1 MRHDRL
7 DRQAPGED
15 ADRLVEPGV
24 EAERAAQPEF
34 AGDGDV
40 VRELN
45 RGEGSD
51 RGC

>member
-7 DRQAPGED
+7 DRQALGED
-15 ADRLVEPGV
+15 ADRLVELGV
-24 EAERAAQPEF
+24 EAEGAAQLEF

-40 VRELN
+40 VRELSPS
-45 RGEGSD
+45 EGSD